1 MNSNVKFQE
10 QIQSMKAQIEAMRAE
25 TEASAKHHDDWVA
38 QQNQR
43 QPKSILA
50 RIVHSVLVALKL
62 MAP

>member
-1 MNSNVKFQE
+1 MNSNVKFQA

-25 TEASAKHHDDWVA
+25 TEASAKQHDDWVA

-43 QPKSILA
+43 QSKSILA

-62 MAP
+62 MAS